1 MKVVNPLFSD
11 AEREQSDARS
21 DGSHVSSPTRDKS
34 SPQNEA
40 EKKDAR
46 E

>member
-11 AEREQSDARS
+11 AEREHSDARS
-21 DGSHVSSPTRDKS
+21 DGSHISSPTPDKS
-34 SPQNEA
+34 SPQNET
-40 EKKDAR
+40 EKKDAH